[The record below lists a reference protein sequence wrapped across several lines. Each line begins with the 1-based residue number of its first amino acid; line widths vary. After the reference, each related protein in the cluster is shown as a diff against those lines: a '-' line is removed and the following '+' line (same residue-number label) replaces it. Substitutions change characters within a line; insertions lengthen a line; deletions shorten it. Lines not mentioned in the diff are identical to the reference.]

1 MTHKVYRERL
11 AEQDLTSHVLYLLE
25 QRPEA
30 ALRFID
36 AVERAFERLSE
47 MPEIGTPRTFDNPRL
62 EGVRLWVVPE
72 FEKYLIFY
80 QFIQDNIRVLRV
92 LHSSRDIQTIMEEA
106 DD

>member
-1 MTHKVYRERL
+1 MKRKVYREQL
-11 AEQDLTSHVLYLLE
+11 AEQDLTSHVLYLSE
-25 QRPEA
+25 QRLEA
-30 ALRFID
+30 AMRFVN
-36 AVERAFERLSE
+36 AVERAFDRLSE
-47 MPEIGTPRTFDNPRL
+47 MPEIGASRTFDNPRL